1 MRTVRTVEIEAISG
15 GDDETRSWGK
25 QLGALIS
32 EIKEHPEALLLP
44 PVLAAIYLATRH
56 RFVVAAL
63 CGHFIQER
71 DDEDCK
77 QPLQNVAARSGIR
90 RAVDTASPFG

>member
-1 MRTVRTVEIEAISG
+1 MKTLRTVEIEAISG

-32 EIKEHPEALLLP
+32 DIKEHPEALLLP

-56 RFVVAAL
+56 
-63 CGHFIQER
+63 
-71 DDEDCK
+71 
-77 QPLQNVAARSGIR
+77 
-90 RAVDTASPFG
+90 

>member
-1 MRTVRTVEIEAISG
+1 MKTLRAVEIEAVAG

-44 PVLAAIYLATRH
+44 PVFAAVYLATRH
-56 RFVVAAL
+56 
-63 CGHFIQER
+63 
-71 DDEDCK
+71 
-77 QPLQNVAARSGIR
+77 
-90 RAVDTASPFG
+90 